1 MDEPL
6 RRDEAGLYVNDQQ
19 AWRMFRL
26 RMDPI
31 IVVNKMTIGAGE
43 LPYGGKIDNLLTVS
57 V

>member
-1 MDEPL
+1 MIS
-6 RRDEAGLYVNDQQ
+6 R

-57 V
+57 F